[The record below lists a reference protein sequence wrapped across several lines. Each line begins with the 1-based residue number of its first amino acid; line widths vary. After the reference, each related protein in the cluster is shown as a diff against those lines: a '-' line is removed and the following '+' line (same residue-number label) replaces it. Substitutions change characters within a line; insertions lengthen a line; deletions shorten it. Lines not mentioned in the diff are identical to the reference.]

1 MNRKEARLED
11 YLFLIGKLTDDRFGA
26 SSVFEVQP
34 TIGITILAAPTD
46 IISSSLYICFTSDA
60 IHGQMCPFQYN
71 IHNMNVWVR
80 WKTEGEV

>member
-46 IISSSLYICFTSDA
+46 IISSSLYICFTYA
-60 IHGQMCPFQYN
+60 HQMRFMGKCVPSN
-71 IHNMNVWVR
+71 IIYII
-80 WKTEGEV
+80 